1 MSVFSRWSFSSLSA
15 QFSLDAATRVIL
27 RWPISFPDPMQ
38 RITTRNTAS
47 TAEPRPVRV
56 TIYGSYSD

>member
-27 RWPISFPDPMQ
+27 RWPISFARPYAADHHTQ
-38 RITTRNTAS
+38 YRQYRRAEAS
-47 TAEPRPVRV
+47 
-56 TIYGSYSD
+56 